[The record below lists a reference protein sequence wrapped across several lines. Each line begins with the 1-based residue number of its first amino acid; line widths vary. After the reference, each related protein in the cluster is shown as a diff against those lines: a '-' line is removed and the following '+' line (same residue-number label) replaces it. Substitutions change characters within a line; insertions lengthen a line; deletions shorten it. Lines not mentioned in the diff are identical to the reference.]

1 MMCRVNKQ
9 FTIHFVESC
18 HDSAESKQAY
28 SALAAPRFHYSLF
41 TYCVVALL
49 TACGGRPSGT
59 GGEEGDTLSLRY
71 AERITIVRHKGYT
84 QVALADPWNLGKT
97 LHSYLLVPADSQIPA
112 GLPEGTVVRTPLK
125 KAVVSTSVHCS
136 LAIRLG
142 GKERI
147 AGVCDPQYIHIPWI
161 EQQLENGG
169 VADCGSGLSPT
180 VEKIIDLEPDAIFL
194 SPFQNSGGYGKVEQL
209 GIPIIETAD
218 YMETSPLGRAEWMKF
233 YAMLFG
239 EENVADSLFNAVEK
253 EYVRLK
259 ELARQDKQR
268 LSLLMD
274 KQTGS
279 VWYMPGGKS
288 TVGRLISDAS
298 VVYPWSSNDDSGSL
312 ALPFETVLDKGGD
325 CDVWLFRYNSPHDIT
340 YDELLSENQGYS
352 QFKAFRNRQ
361 AYGCNTAN
369 TSFYE
374 DTPFNPSLLLRDIVS
389 ITHPSVS
396 MYGEPKYFKRVKDGI

>member
-1 MMCRVNKQ
+1 MIRPFIFICIV
-9 FTIHFVESC
+9 FLS
-18 HDSAESKQAY
+18 
-28 SALAAPRFHYSLF
+28 
-41 TYCVVALL
+41 
-49 TACGGRPSGT
+49 ACGGYNSDKGR
-59 GGEEGDTLSLRY
+59 EEGDSLSLKY
-71 AERITIVRHKGYT
+71 AERISVVRHEGYT
-84 QVALADPWNLGKT
+84 QVSLADPWNRGKT
-97 LHSYLLVPADSQIPA
+97 LHSYLLVPADSQLPEN
-112 GLPEGTVVRTPLK
+112 LPEGTVVRTPLK

-136 LAIRLG
+136 LVIKLG
-142 GKERI
+142 EKERI
-147 AGVCDPQYIHIPWI
+147 SGVCDPQYIHIPWI
-161 EQQLENGG
+161 EQQIEKGG

-218 YMETSPLGRAEWMKF
+218 YMETSPLGRAEWMRF
-233 YAMLFG
+233 YALLFG
-239 EENVADSLFNAVEK
+239 AEEAADSLFNAVET
-253 EYVRLK
+253 EYLRLK
-259 ELARQDKQR
+259 ELAQLDSQC

-298 VVYPWSSNDDSGSL
+298 VAYPWSANDDSGSL
-312 ALPFETVLDKGGD
+312 ALPFETVLDKGAV

-352 QFKAFRNRQ
+352 QFKAFQNHQ

-369 TSFYE
+369 TTFYE
-374 DTPFNPSLLLRDIVS
+374 DTPFNPALLLRDIVI
-389 ITHPSVS
+389 ITHPAITSL
-396 MYGEPKYFKRVKDGI
+396 GEPQYFKKLNND

>member
-1 MMCRVNKQ
+1 MFRL
-9 FTIHFVESC
+9 FLLISFV
-18 HDSAESKQAY
+18 
-28 SALAAPRFHYSLF
+28 LF
-41 TYCVVALL
+41 AS
-49 TACGGRPSGT
+49 CGGSKSEKGR
-59 GGEEGDTLSLRY
+59 EDGDSLSLKY
-71 AERITIVRHKGYT
+71 AERISVVRHKGYT
-84 QVALADPWNLGKT
+84 QVSLADPWNRGKT
-97 LHSYLLVPADSQIPA
+97 LHSYLLVPADSPIPQS
-112 GLPEGTVVRTPLK
+112 LPEGTVVRTPLK

-136 LAIRLG
+136 LAIKLG

-161 EQQLENGG
+161 EQQLEKGG
-169 VADCGSGLSPT
+169 VTDCGSGLSPT

-239 EENVADSLFNAVEK
+239 EEKAADSLFNAVET
-253 EYVRLK
+253 EYLRLK
-259 ELARQDKQR
+259 ELARQDSSR

-298 VVYPWSSNDDSGSL
+298 VDYPWSGNDDSGSL
-312 ALPFETVLDKGGD
+312 ALPFETVLDKGAA
-325 CDVWLFRYNSPHDIT
+325 CDVWLFRYNSPHDIS

-352 QFKAFRNRQ
+352 QFKAFKNRQ
-361 AYGCNTAN
+361 AY
-369 TSFYE
+369 
-374 DTPFNPSLLLRDIVS
+374 
-389 ITHPSVS
+389 
-396 MYGEPKYFKRVKDGI
+396 

>member
-1 MMCRVNKQ
+1 MMSRVNKPYT
-9 FTIHFVESC
+9 FYFVESC
-18 HDSAESKQAY
+18 HSTLFIL
-28 SALAAPRFHYSLF
+28 LA
-41 TYCVVALL
+41 VALL
-49 TACGGRPSGT
+49 TACGGHPTAT
-59 GGEEGDTLSLRY
+59 GGGEGDTLSLRY
-71 AERITIVRHKGYT
+71 AERITIVRHKEYT
-84 QVALADPWNLGKT
+84 QVALADPWNRGKT
-97 LHSYLLVPADSQIPA
+97 LHSYLLVPAESRIPE
-112 GLPEGTVVRTPLK
+112 GLPEGTVVRTPLR

-161 EQQLENGG
+161 EQQLKRGG

-180 VEKIIDLEPDAIFL
+180 VEKIIDIDPDAIFL

-233 YAMLFG
+233 YAILFG
-239 EENVADSLFNAVEK
+239 EEEAADSMFNAVEK
-253 EYVRLK
+253 EYMRLK
-259 ELARQDKQR
+259 ELAKQDKQQ

-298 VVYPWSSNDDSGSL
+298 VVYPWSGNDDSGSL

-325 CDVWLFRYNSPHDIT
+325 CDVWLFRYNSPHDIS
-340 YDELLSENQGYS
+340 YDERLSENQGYN
-352 QFKAFRNRQ
+352 QFKAFQNKQ

-374 DTPFNPSLLLRDIVS
+374 DTPFNPALLLRDIVI
-389 ITHPSVS
+389 ITHPSIPAL
-396 MYGEPKYFKRVKDGI
+396 GQPQYFKKLNND

>member
-1 MMCRVNKQ
+1 MFRL
-9 FTIHFVESC
+9 FILLSFVL
-18 HDSAESKQAY
+18 
-28 SALAAPRFHYSLF
+28 LAS
-41 TYCVVALL
+41 
-49 TACGGRPSGT
+49 CGGSKSDKGR
-59 GGEEGDTLSLRY
+59 EDGDSLSLKY
-71 AERITIVRHKGYT
+71 AERISIVRHKGYT
-84 QVALADPWNLGKT
+84 QVSLADPWNRGKT
-97 LHSYLLVPADSQIPA
+97 LHSYLLVPADNPIPQS
-112 GLPEGTVVRTPLK
+112 LPEGTVVRTPLK

-136 LAIRLG
+136 LAIKLG

-161 EQQLENGG
+161 EQQLEKGG
-169 VADCGSGLSPT
+169 VTDCGSGLSPT

-239 EENVADSLFNAVEK
+239 EEKAADSLFNAVET
-253 EYVRLK
+253 EYLRLK
-259 ELARQDKQR
+259 ELARQDSSR

-298 VVYPWSSNDDSGSL
+298 VDYPWSGNDDSGSL
-312 ALPFETVLDKGGD
+312 ALPFETVLDKGAA
-325 CDVWLFRYNSPHDIT
+325 CDVWLFRYNSPHDIS

-352 QFKAFRNRQ
+352 QFKAFKNRQ

-374 DTPFNPSLLLRDIVS
+374 DTPFNPALLLRDIVI
-389 ITHPSVS
+389 ITHPSIPDL
-396 MYGEPKYFKRVKDGI
+396 GQPQYFKKLNNN